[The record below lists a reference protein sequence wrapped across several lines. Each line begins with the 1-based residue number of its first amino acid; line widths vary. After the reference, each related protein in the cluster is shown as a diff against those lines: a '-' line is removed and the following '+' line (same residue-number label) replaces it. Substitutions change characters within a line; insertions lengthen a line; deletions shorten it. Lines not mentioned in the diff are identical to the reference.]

1 MKGISSKDGK
11 MSGNV
16 QLVERYDQSKTKKPA
31 RPKETGGESGGEHE
45 ASGHDEI
52 KQVVGEHGAAHKVEI
67 SHDHEAQHSTVTSHH
82 EDGHKHTAHFDGEDH
97 HAMAH
102 AHAAH
107 AGGVSDSELLHE
119 AHMDPQSREH
129 EEEEREE
136 EVHPG
141 IHRSIGAGAGGFMP
155 ESAED

>member
-16 QLVERYDQSKTKKPA
+16 QLVDRYEQSKKPA
-31 RPKETGGESGGEHE
+31 RPKQTGGESGGEHE

-52 KQVVGEHGAAHKVEI
+52 KSVVDEHGPAHTIHIE
-67 SHDHEAQHSTVTSHH
+67 HDHDAQHSTMTSHH
-82 EDGHKHTAHFDGEDH
+82 EDGHKHVGHHDGEDH
-97 HAMAH
+97 HVMAH

-107 AGGVSDSELLHE
+107 AGGVTDSEALHE
-119 AHMDPQSREH
+119 AHMDPASREH

-136 EVHPG
+136 ELHPG
-141 IHRSIGAGAGGFMP
+141 LHAQVGSKHGFMP
-155 ESAED
+155 EEA